1 MDIEIRKALN
11 QDKYEISKII
21 VSAFGY
27 SFKNITNDTSK
38 LLNIIHAGI
47 DHNRF
52 YVAINQENNE
62 VVGIVGYCDNT
73 GYHVKIDNKVLRKEL
88 GFFKSIISK
97 MVMVDEFYR
106 PKVFLEDQSSI
117 DFVSVKESA
126 RGQGIARSI
135 LKRVLQDTK
144 YSKYRLD
151 VVEGNERVIPLY
163 ESLGFIISYKE
174 KETYSFI
181 KDHKYKYVME
191 YNKSLI
197 QDDSTSH

>member
-88 GFFKSIISK
+88 GFFK
-97 MVMVDEFYR
+97 V
-106 PKVFLEDQSSI
+106 
-117 DFVSVKESA
+117 
-126 RGQGIARSI
+126 
-135 LKRVLQDTK
+135 
-144 YSKYRLD
+144 
-151 VVEGNERVIPLY
+151 
-163 ESLGFIISYKE
+163 
-174 KETYSFI
+174 
-181 KDHKYKYVME
+181 
-191 YNKSLI
+191 
-197 QDDSTSH
+197 